1 MENLLTIEG
10 PACLHC
16 EQPWRPG
23 VDVHCLGHADPLPAT
38 VGYPLKARIG
48 GRCSGCGEPFEPNAM
63 IYADGQ
69 GGYLADCCWDQT

>member
-1 MENLLTIEG
+1 MTQRCTLTEL
-10 PACLHC
+10 PTDQCA
-16 EQPWRPG
+16 
-23 VDVHCLGHADPLPAT
+23 HCLGHADPLPAT